1 VEYRTLGTT
10 GLKVS
15 AMGFGT
21 IKLPAVSQ
29 EDADEALNLA
39 LDMGVNY
46 VDTARD
52 YDDSETKVG
61 RAIGHRRA
69 DFYLATKTYERTAD
83 GLREELETSLRELR
97 TDRIDVF
104 QLHSVSNDDAWEQ
117 VMRKGGALEGAR
129 KAQAEGIVGH
139 VGVSI
144 HRDLVVMKRV
154 IDCGEFETVMLCY
167 NAIDNEHV
175 EPDILPAAH
184 ASGMGVLCMKALS
197 GGMIVSPGF
206 EDGRRP
212 ADEDALVSK
221 ALRFVLG
228 SPHLSVVLV
237 GMRNPG
243 EVRQNVPLADA
254 TKPLSEDERGDLI
267 RHLGEMRASYRYG
280 QVCLQCGYCQPC
292 PAGINIPQVL
302 RAWMIKQSYPDDL
315 KRMADEIWNGLE
327 VLPDKCEKC
336 GTCLRKCPAG
346 LDIPNLIREAAE
358 VLGAP
363 VE

>member
-1 VEYRTLGTT
+1 MEYHALGKT

-15 AMGFGT
+15 AIGFGT

-29 EDADEALNLA
+29 EDADAALNLA

-52 YDDSETKVG
+52 YDGSETKVG

-83 GLREELETSLRELR
+83 GLREDCETSLRELR

-129 KAQAEGIVGH
+129 RAQAEGIIDH
-139 VGVSI
+139 VGVSV
-144 HRDLVVMKRV
+144 HRDLRVMKRV
-154 IDCGEFETVMLCY
+154 MECGEFETVMLCY

-175 EPDILPAAH
+175 GPDILPAAH
-184 ASGMGVLCMKALS
+184 ASGMGVICMKALS

-212 ADEDALVSK
+212 ADEDPLVTQ

-228 SPHLSVVLV
+228 SPHFSVVLV

-243 EVRQNVPLADA
+243 EVRQNIPLADMTA
-254 TKPLSEDERGDLI
+254 PLGEDEREDLI
-267 RHLGEMRASYRYG
+267 RRLGEMRSSYRYG
-280 QVCLQCGYCQPC
+280 QVCLQCAYCQPC

-302 RAWMIKQSYPDDL
+302 RAWMIKQSYPNDL
-315 KRMADEIWNGLE
+315 KWMADEIWDNLE
-327 VLPDKCEKC
+327 VLPDKCERC
-336 GTCLRKCPAG
+336 GACLRKCPAG

-358 VLGAP
+358 DLGVP